1 MAHKLL
7 HTPSMTSSM
16 LTSNEQVSSFSI
28 ASLLRCCDE
37 DSKQSPRMGHPHKCC
52 SVKKT
57 GRKSGS
63 FRQTDIQSAFSGS
76 SAAGKDFS
84 EPDLT
89 EGTYSFKDGIQS
101 SDDRC
106 NKL

>member
-1 MAHKLL
+1 
-7 HTPSMTSSM
+7 
-16 LTSNEQVSSFSI
+16 
-28 ASLLRCCDE
+28 
-37 DSKQSPRMGHPHKCC
+37 MGHPHKCC

-76 SAAGKDFS
+76 SVAGKDFS

-89 EGTYSFKDGIQS
+89 EGTYSFKGDSYTYTGKWYLLEKSFIEFCDITLGLNTS
-101 SDDRC
+101 SNGDSYRLGDREAL
-106 NKL
+106 KKK